1 MNKGKKKL
9 RYIII
14 FFLLIYII
22 YIFYYRLKIV
32 IFHLSL
38 SNNVQKNVLSQIL
51 LSLI

>member
-1 MNKGKKKL
+1 MNKGKKKITL
-9 RYIII
+9 YNN

-38 SNNVQKNVLSQIL
+38 SNNIQKNVLSQIL